1 MVQTEPVLF
10 NGAAHSADGASPP
23 ATLPPSLSPELEV
36 DGLAEIFFG
45 IGVAVNT
52 FTRYLIKSI

>member
-52 FTRYLIKSI
+52 FTR